1 MLKQVLIYFC
11 EALKSIGD
19 SWMMNQEWMD
29 KATYNMYNNNDHRI
43 NSEQI
48 GMSHNMYNTSVFS
61 YPCFRIL

>member
-29 KATYNMYNNNDHRI
+29 KATYNVYNNNDHRI

-48 GMSHNMYNTSVFS
+48 GMSHNMYNTSLFF
-61 YPCFRIL
+61 YPCFRML